1 MSVLVDTN
9 ILVYAAL
16 PEVPEHARA
25 RAWLTE
31 VLSDDNST
39 VALCWPVLSS
49 LTRLLSSRAVMGD
62 AALSVPNAW
71 SVAQAY
77 RTQPGVRLVQAGP
90 RHPDLVST
98 LARTPGLMS
107 RDVPDLYLAALA
119 LEHGLALVTRDRGFA
134 RFSMLRWIDP
144 VTGESSPT

>member
-16 PEVPEHARA
+16 QEVPEHGRA
-25 RAWLTE
+25 RAWLTD

-39 VALCWPVLSS
+39 IALCWPILYS
-49 LTRLLSSRAVMGD
+49 LARLLSSRAVMGD

-71 SVAQAY
+71 SVAEAY
-77 RTQPGVRLVQAGP
+77 RTQPGVRLVSAGP
-90 RHPDLVST
+90 RHPALVST
-98 LARTPGLMS
+98 LARTPGLIS
-107 RDVPDLYLAALA
+107 RDVPDFYLAALA
-119 LEHGLALVTRDRGFA
+119 LENGLAVATHDRGFA

-144 VTGESSPT
+144 VTGESSPV